1 MFQKITYK
9 LFEWRC
15 LILDSH
21 RRRPGNKDFC
31 KQVVNLRGDFLKL
44 WQGNGI
50 RRGEETNQL
59 CTNNWNLTL
68 LRIVSACVKH
78 TLTSHPTQGVR
89 DLMCLYM
96 DHQRSM
102 AEEDLREYSWQGM
115 GTWVEW
121 TLITRANPQKK
132 GAVVRSWF
140 SCLHT
145 LTWCLHGKRTRISGS
160 GRQGCGIGVKKPLKQ
175 KCCHLNQEI
184 NILGSKVTWNF
195 MNRNV

>member
-89 DLMCLYM
+89 
-96 DHQRSM
+96 S
-102 AEEDLREYSWQGM
+102 
-115 GTWVEW
+115 
-121 TLITRANPQKK
+121 
-132 GAVVRSWF
+132 
-140 SCLHT
+140 
-145 LTWCLHGKRTRISGS
+145 LHGPPTVNGWGGSEGIFLTGHGHMGGVDSDNQSKPPEKRCSSSFLVFMFAYTDMVFTWEKNQDFRIRETRMWNWSEETVEAEMLSFESG
-160 GRQGCGIGVKKPLKQ
+160 
-175 KCCHLNQEI
+175 N
-184 NILGSKVTWNF
+184 
-195 MNRNV
+195 